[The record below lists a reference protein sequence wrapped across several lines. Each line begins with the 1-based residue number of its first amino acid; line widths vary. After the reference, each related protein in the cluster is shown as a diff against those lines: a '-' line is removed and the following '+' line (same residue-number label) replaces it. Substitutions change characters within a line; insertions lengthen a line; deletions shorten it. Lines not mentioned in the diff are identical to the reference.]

1 VQNCNN
7 SRLELIDGF
16 YEVVKRL
23 ERQRSKSFKVVL
35 NEGYKKMGQISFLLP
50 YDLLDYFEHEIT
62 VSRGR
67 CETSEL
73 STIILENKRN
83 HHEQLLLLLASPH
96 GSKNKSPRRG
106 PALSVGLDG
115 RQGQIQSGREK
126 TESSRS
132 DVSRFASGR
141 AFCIFCRFRDSQLHK
156 RCDFIGC
163 PKEHLQE
170 VDMGDNSFGSMPIH
184 SADVELWSRQ
194 IKVTLDS
201 LDANAKKL
209 LGLYKMAVVHIFNR
223 FFDDLKTI
231 TNALTEDEKK
241 SEENSLNMEYFNS
254 EMYQDIVDDIAEQ
267 YTCDVADLQ
276 KLWNSVTGYMETN
289 IKNTYTFL
297 NGSAHLWDGHFARV
311 NDGKAVILEDLR
323 LLIARN
329 DKAAQEYEKKI
340 YKILDKMREQS
351 TIPKLDKDLDELN
364 KFLDSVGKL

>member
-83 HHEQLLLLLASPH
+83 HREQLLLLLASPH
-96 GSKNKSPRRG
+96 GSKDTSSRRG
-106 PALSVGLDG
+106 PVLSVGLDG

-141 AFCIFCRFRDSQLHK
+141 AFCIL
-156 RCDFIGC
+156 
-163 PKEHLQE
+163 
-170 VDMGDNSFGSMPIH
+170 
-184 SADVELWSRQ
+184 
-194 IKVTLDS
+194 
-201 LDANAKKL
+201 
-209 LGLYKMAVVHIFNR
+209 
-223 FFDDLKTI
+223 
-231 TNALTEDEKK
+231 
-241 SEENSLNMEYFNS
+241 
-254 EMYQDIVDDIAEQ
+254 
-267 YTCDVADLQ
+267 
-276 KLWNSVTGYMETN
+276 SV
-289 IKNTYTFL
+289 
-297 NGSAHLWDGHFARV
+297 
-311 NDGKAVILEDLR
+311 
-323 LLIARN
+323 
-329 DKAAQEYEKKI
+329 
-340 YKILDKMREQS
+340 
-351 TIPKLDKDLDELN
+351 
-364 KFLDSVGKL
+364 